1 MTITENTGNAP
12 SGEQPL
18 EALDIT
24 DTTRYAERGYPW
36 EAWDRLRAEA
46 PIFWYEKPDHHPFW
60 AVTRYA
66 DIHEVHCHPDVFVNS
81 ERLRLDTKDND
92 YKLDRMRIRR
102 AVRNDWD
109 TDEPLD
115 MVFMDAPK
123 HTDLRSIVM
132 RAFTPAAMR
141 RIEPEL
147 EALAKRFTDEFITKL
162 RADGSADLVN
172 DFSIKVPLATICH
185 LMGLPVDDYER
196 IIEFTNALIDPDDL
210 PYAKPGESQVE
221 MRRRL
226 FRDFHTY
233 IDELLAERRELIDA
247 GGGGDDIISKLVAAD
262 TPAGPLTEQQLHGYV
277 NLLIAAGNETTRNA
291 ITGGVATLLQHPE
304 EAARL
309 AADPEGLVETAV
321 EEMLRW
327 TSPVIQFART
337 AMADYE
343 LGGQL
348 IRAGEDVGLFYPSAN
363 RDDSQFDDP
372 YRFDVG
378 RDPNF
383 HLAFGHGPH
392 FCLGAN
398 LARWEMRAVFAE
410 LAPHLGEIA
419 LAGEPSRV
427 RHLHVA
433 AVKSLPV
440 SAVRA

>member
-1 MTITENTGNAP
+1 MTVTDQARELA
-12 SGEQPL
+12 E
-18 EALDIT
+18 LDIT
-24 DTTRYAERGYPW
+24 DTTLYAERGYPW
-36 EAWDRLRAEA
+36 AAWDRLRAEA
-46 PIFWYEKPDHHPFW
+46 PIYWYEKPDHHPFW

-81 ERLRLDTKDND
+81 QRLRLDTKDND
-92 YKLDRMRIRR
+92 YKLDRSRIRR
-102 AVRNDWD
+102 AVRNGWD

-147 EALAKRFTDEFITKL
+147 RALAKRFTAEFITKL

-185 LMGLPVDDYER
+185 LMGLPVDDHER

-210 PYAKPGESQVE
+210 PYAKPGESQIE

-226 FRDFHTY
+226 FREFHAY
-233 IDELLAERRELIDA
+233 VDELLAERRERQGD
-247 GGGGDDIISKLVAAD
+247 GGGGDPAQADIITQLLTAD

-291 ITGGVATLLQHPE
+291 ITGGVATLLQHPA

-309 AADPEGLVETAV
+309 AADPDGLVETAV

-343 LGGQL
+343 LGGQR

-363 RDDSQFDDP
+363 RDERQFVEP

-378 RDPNF
+378 RDPNY

-410 LAPHLGEIA
+410 LAPYLDELV
-419 LAGEPSRV
+419 LAGEPVRV

-433 AVKSLPV
+433 AIKSLPV
-440 SAVRA
+440 TAAHRA

>member
-1 MTITENTGNAP
+1 MTATDSDNLTAGGLDE
-12 SGEQPL
+12 
-18 EALDIT
+18 LDIT
-24 DTTRYAERGYPW
+24 DTARYAQHGYPF

-66 DIHEVHCHPDVFVNS
+66 DIHEVHCRPDVFVNS
-81 ERLRLDTKDND
+81 KRLRLDTKDAD
-92 YKLDRMRIRR
+92 YRLDRFRIRR
-102 AVRNDWD
+102 AVRNGWD
-109 TDEPLD
+109 TSEPLD
-115 MVFMDAPK
+115 MVYMDAPK

-147 EALAKRFTDEFITKL
+147 QALARRFTDEFLDRL
-162 RADGSADLVN
+162 RAGGSADLVN

-185 LMGLPVDDYER
+185 LMGLPVDDHEQ
-196 IIEFTNALIDPDDL
+196 IIEFTNVLIDPDEL
-210 PYAKPGESQVE
+210 PYNAPGESQLD

-226 FRDFHTY
+226 FRGFHDY
-233 IDELLAERRELIDA
+233 VDDLIADRRSNPA
-247 GGGGDDIISKLVAAD
+247 GDDIVTKLVTAE
-262 TPAGPLTEQQLHGYV
+262 TPAGPLTDQQLHGYI

-291 ITGGVATLLQHPE
+291 ITGGVAALLQHPD
-304 EAARL
+304 EAARF
-309 AADPEGLVETAV
+309 AADPAGLVETAV

-343 LGGQL
+343 LGGQR

-363 RDDSQFDDP
+363 RDERQFADP

-378 RDPNF
+378 RTPNY

-398 LARWEMRAVFAE
+398 LARWEMRAVFRE
-410 LAPHLGEIA
+410 LAPHLGELA
-419 LAGEPSRV
+419 LAGEPARV

-433 AVKSLPV
+433 AIKSLPITHV
-440 SAVRA
+440 AA

>member
-1 MTITENTGNAP
+1 M
-12 SGEQPL
+12 
-18 EALDIT
+18 
-24 DTTRYAERGYPW
+24 TRY
-36 EAWDRLRAEA
+36 D
-46 PIFWYEKPDHHPFW
+46 
-60 AVTRYA
+60 
-66 DIHEVHCHPDVFVNS
+66 DIHEVHCHPEVFVNS
-81 ERLRLDTKDND
+81 QRLRLDTKDND
-92 YKLDRMRIRR
+92 YRLDRARIRR
-102 AVRNDWD
+102 AARRDWD
-109 TDEPLD
+109 TDEPID

-123 HTDLRSIVM
+123 HTDLRMIVM

-147 EALAKRFTDEFITKL
+147 QTLAERFTREFVDKL
-162 RADGSADLVN
+162 RTDGSADLVT
-172 DFSIKVPLATICH
+172 DFSLKVPLATICH

-196 IIEFTNALIDPDDL
+196 VIEFTNALIDPDDL
-210 PYAKPGESQVE
+210 PYAKPGESQIE

-226 FRDFHTY
+226 LRGFDVY
-233 IDELLAERRELIDA
+233 VSELLAERQQAIQA
-247 GGGGDDIISKLVAAD
+247 GMAGDDIITKLVGAE

-291 ITGGVATLLQHPE
+291 ITGGVATLLQHPD

-309 AADPEGLVETAV
+309 AADPQGMVETAV

-343 LGGQL
+343 LGGQQ

-363 RDDSQFDDP
+363 RDERQFDDP

-378 RDPNF
+378 REPNY

-398 LARWEMRAVFAE
+398 LARWEMRAVFRA
-410 LAPHLGEIA
+410 LAPHLAEMA
-419 LAGEPSRV
+419 LAGEPARV

-440 SAVRA
+440 ELAT

>member
-1 MTITENTGNAP
+1 MSKVPTQEAILVTQAA
-12 SGEQPL
+12 L
-18 EALDIT
+18 EELDIT
-24 DTTRYAERGYPW
+24 DTARYAAEGYPW

-46 PIFWYEKPDHHPFW
+46 PVYRYEKPDHHPFW

-66 DIHEVHCHPDVFVNS
+66 DIHEVHCHPEVFVNS
-81 ERLRLDTKDND
+81 RRLRLDTKDGD
-92 YKLDRMRIRR
+92 YKLDRFRIRQ
-102 AVRNDWD
+102 AVRNGWD
-109 TDEPLD
+109 PDEPLD
-115 MVFMDAPK
+115 MVYMDAPK

-141 RIEPEL
+141 RIEPQLAEL
-147 EALAKRFTDEFITKL
+147 ARRFTGEFLDKL
-162 RADGSADLVN
+162 REEGTVDLVN
-172 DFSIKVPLATICH
+172 DFSIKVPLATICEI
-185 LMGLPVDDYER
+185 MGVPVGDYER
-196 IIEFTNALIDPDDL
+196 IIEFTNSLIDPDDL
-210 PYAKPGESQVE
+210 PYARPGETQQE

-226 FRDFHTY
+226 FREFHDY
-233 IDELLAERRELIDA
+233 VAELLAERR
-247 GGGGDDIISKLVAAD
+247 GGAGDDVITKLVNAE

-291 ITGGVATLLQHPE
+291 ITGGVATLIQHPD

-309 AADPEGLVETAV
+309 AADPDGLVETAV
-321 EEMLRW
+321 EEILRW

-343 LGGQL
+343 LAGQT

-363 RDDSQFDDP
+363 RDEAQFEEP

-378 RDPNF
+378 RDPNY

-398 LARWEMRAVFAE
+398 LARWEMRAVFRE

-419 LAGEPSRV
+419 LVGEPARV

-433 AVKSLPV
+433 AIKSLPV
-440 SAVRA
+440 AHAA